1 MIDDIY
7 RALTPKE
14 IEQAREQKDKR
25 TVSEKVAYRLLPWSM
40 RQNVERNPPV
50 AFVGC
55 KSAFF
60 PDLFLRNEKVCIEID
75 GGYHCKRERQDA
87 HRDKVFRKHGF
98 IVIRIK
104 NLDTCINVAFWE
116 RLLEGLIK
124 VEDTVS
130 HFHLAAIK
138 EELRRMISDEICSW
152 TRIDTDP
159 I

>member
-40 RQNVERNPPV
+40 KHNIERNPPV
-50 AFVGC
+50 AFVEC

-87 HRDKVFRKHGF
+87 HRDKVFRKYGF

-104 NLDTCINVAFWE
+104 NLDTCINVAFGE
-116 RLLEGLIK
+116 RLLEGLNK
-124 VEDTVS
+124 VEDTGS
-130 HFHLAAIK
+130 RPHLAAIK